1 MSTLTAAD
9 AADLFRRAPDRHIDV
24 GAGEAAYRTVGS
36 GPDVLFVHGFP
47 VSGAT
52 FRRLLPHLADH
63 VRCHV
68 IDLPGAGDSRFDDDT
83 VISLDQHIVSVRRV
97 VDELGL
103 DDVAVV
109 GHDSGGMIA
118 RHALAGDDRVRSWG
132 LINTEQPQGLNWRFK
147 SFLAVRN
154 SPGLGSI
161 LGWISGRPLL
171 RRNKFV
177 FGDAFADKSLL
188 EGEFDE
194 FFLQPLATIPARRRA
209 AAGLL
214 KTFDTGWVGRLG
226 EAHRRMDEPVKLV
239 WGAKDPFF
247 PVQRAREMV
256 DTFPDA
262 SITVID
268 DAGLFSH
275 EERPAEVAA
284 ALLPTLLGKGS

>member
-9 AADLFRRAPDRHIDV
+9 AAELFRTAPARHIDV

-52 FRRLLPHLADH
+52 FRCLLPYLADH
-63 VRCHV
+63 VTCHV
-68 IDLPGAGDSRFDDDT
+68 IDLPGAGDSRFDDT
-83 VISLDQHIVSVRRV
+83 SAISFDQHVLSVRKI

-103 DDVAVV
+103 DDVAPV

-118 RHALAGDDRVRSWG
+118 RHALAGDERVRSWG
-132 LINTEQPQGLNWRFK
+132 LINTEQPQGLGWRFRL
-147 SFLAVRN
+147 FLAGRK
-154 SPGLGSI
+154 SPGLASI
-161 LGWISGRPLL
+161 LGWASGKPLV

-188 EGEFDE
+188 DGEFEE
-194 FFLQPLATIPARRRA
+194 FFLTPLATIPARQRA
-209 AAGLL
+209 AASIL
-214 KTFDTGWVGRLG
+214 KTFDTDRVTELG
-226 EAHRRMDEPVKLV
+226 AVHKKMREPVKLV

-247 PVQRAREMV
+247 PVDRAREMV
-256 DTFPDA
+256 DTFADA

-284 ALLPTLLGKGS
+284 ALLPTLTGQG